1 MSLGN
6 YFQNMKVNKQV
17 VWFAVRGIIAYF
29 ILLVLVASVIIT
41 PLAVR
46 FDPSSLWMMF
56 LTILLAALAL
66 YTTLLLSLRVTQ
78 ASVSEARVGMLP
90 IVAFAGVL
98 AVYGMIINPNS
109 IVRGILML
117 VGFAVVYKM
126 IEKRVVRRVM

>member
-6 YFQNMKVNKQV
+6 YFQNMKVNKQI

-46 FDPSSLWMMF
+46 FDPSSLWMML

-66 YTTLLLSLRVTQ
+66 YTTLLLSLRVTR
-78 ASVSEARVGMLP
+78 ASVSEVRIGMLP

-109 IVRGILML
+109 IVRGVLML
-117 VGFAVVYKM
+117 VGFAVVYKV
-126 IEKRVVRRVM
+126 IGKKIVI

>member
-6 YFQNMKVNKQV
+6 YFQNMKVNKQI

-66 YTTLLLSLRVTQ
+66 YATLLISLRVTQ
-78 ASVSEARVGMLP
+78 ASVGEVRIGMLP

-117 VGFAVVYKM
+117 VGFAIVYKM
-126 IEKRVVRRVM
+126 VEKKLAS